1 MPTVFW
7 FRRDLRLQDNPA
19 LNLAI
24 TNAGDSKVTAMV
36 MIDDALWPTWG
47 AAKQHYL
54 VDSLSKLDESLNGNL
69 VVRHGD
75 PVEEVVKVALAAKA
89 TEVHCGHDF
98 TTVGIN
104 RDAAVKAALAAH
116 GIELVQTGSIYAVSP
131 GRVAKLDGTPYKVYT
146 PFYKAWLKHGWRA
159 PVAYV
164 GHPDW
169 QQPVPSMG
177 FPTTKPVEGMT
188 LSVAGEA
195 EALRRFAEFK
205 ETFLQDYNQVRDRAD
220 LDGTSKLSVHLKWGE
235 IHPRTLLA
243 QLGDEEGHE
252 IYRKELAWREFYAD
266 VLFHNPHTITD
277 YLNPE
282 FANMQYNSG
291 AIADLQFAAWKC
303 GRTGYPMVDAGM
315 RQLLQEGWMHNRV
328 RMITA
333 SFLIKD
339 LHLEWQQGAAW
350 FFELLKDA
358 DLASNQHGWQWTAGC
373 GTDAAP
379 YFRIFNPIS
388 QGLKFDPS
396 GDYVR
401 KYIPELR
408 HISGPQ
414 VHEPWKLIDGYTHGY
429 PERIVDHAIEREESL
444 RRYKALRADKK

>member
-1 MPTVFW
+1 MSTLFW
-7 FRRDLRLQDNPA
+7 FRRDLRLADNPA

-24 TNAGDSKVTAMV
+24 ENAADGKVAAMV
-36 MIDDALWPTWG
+36 MIDGALWPTWG
-47 AAKQHYL
+47 VAKQQYL
-54 VDSLSKLDESLNGNL
+54 VDSLQNLDASLDHNL
-69 VVRHGD
+69 IVRHGD
-75 PVEEVVKVALAAKA
+75 PVVEVVKVAIAAKA
-89 TEVHCGHDF
+89 TQVHAAFDF
-98 TTVGIN
+98 TTVGIE
-104 RDAAVKAALAAH
+104 RDKAVKAALAKH
-116 GIELVQTGSIYAVSP
+116 GIEFIQTGSIYAVSP
-131 GRVAKLDGTPYKVYT
+131 ARVLKNDGTPYKVYT
-146 PFYKAWLKHGWRA
+146 PFYKAWLLHGWRK
-159 PVAYV
+159 PVAYI
-164 GHPDW
+164 GHPNW
-169 QQPVPSMG
+169 FMPIESAG
-177 FPTTKPVEGMT
+177 FPTVTPPLGME

-195 EALRRFAEFK
+195 AALERFTEFK
-205 ETFLQDYNQVRDRAD
+205 ASSLAEYHNLRDRAD
-220 LDGTSKLSVHLKWGE
+220 LDGTSKLSTHLKWGE

-243 QLGDEEGHE
+243 QLSDEPGPETF
-252 IYRKELAWREFYAD
+252 RKELAWREFYAD
-266 VLFHNPHTITD
+266 VLFHNPHTVSE

-282 FANMQYNSG
+282 FANMQYDAG
-291 AIADLQFAAWKC
+291 PIAQSRLAAWQA
-303 GRTGYPMVDAGM
+303 GETGYPMVDAGM

-379 YFRIFNPIS
+379 YFRIFNPVS
-388 QGLKFDPS
+388 QGLKFDPI

-414 VHEPWKLIDGYTHGY
+414 VHEPWKLIDGYANGY
-429 PERIVDHAIEREESL
+429 PERIVDHATERLESL
-444 RRYKALRADKK
+444 ARYKALRSERA

>member
-24 TNAGDSKVTAMV
+24 TNASDSKVTAMV

-54 VDSLSKLDESLNGNL
+54 VDSLTKLDESINHNL

-75 PVEEVVKVALAAKA
+75 PVEEVVKVALAANA

-104 RDAAVKAALAAH
+104 RDTAVKAALAAH

-131 GRVAKLDGTPYKVYT
+131 GRVSKPDGTPYKVYT

-159 PVAYV
+159 PVTYV
-164 GHPDW
+164 GHPEW
-169 QQPVPSMG
+169 QQPLSSMG

-205 ETFLQDYNQVRDRAD
+205 DTYLQDYNQVRDRAD

-266 VLFHNPHTITD
+266 VLFHNPQD
-277 YLNPE
+277 
-282 FANMQYNSG
+282 
-291 AIADLQFAAWKC
+291 
-303 GRTGYPMVDAGM
+303 
-315 RQLLQEGWMHNRV
+315 
-328 RMITA
+328 
-333 SFLIKD
+333 
-339 LHLEWQQGAAW
+339 
-350 FFELLKDA
+350 
-358 DLASNQHGWQWTAGC
+358 
-373 GTDAAP
+373 
-379 YFRIFNPIS
+379 
-388 QGLKFDPS
+388 
-396 GDYVR
+396 R
-401 KYIPELR
+401 K
-408 HISGPQ
+408 S
-414 VHEPWKLIDGYTHGY
+414 V
-429 PERIVDHAIEREESL
+429 V
-444 RRYKALRADKK
+444 

>member
-1 MPTVFW
+1 MATVFW

-24 TNAGDSKVTAMV
+24 TNAADHKVTAMV

-54 VDSLSKLDESLNGNL
+54 VDSLSRLNKSIDENL

-75 PVEEVVKVALAAKA
+75 PIEEVVKVALAAEA
-89 TEVHCGHDF
+89 TEVHCGFDY

-104 RDAAVKAALAAH
+104 RDAAVKSELAKH
-116 GIELVQTGSIYAVSP
+116 GIELIQTGSIYAVSP
-131 GRVAKLDGTPYKVYT
+131 GRVSKPDGTPYKVYT
-146 PFYKAWLKHGWRA
+146 PFYKAWLKHGWRG
-159 PVAYV
+159 PVEYA
-164 GHPDW
+164 GHPNW
-169 QQPVPSMG
+169 QIPIESMG
-177 FPTTKPVEGMT
+177 FPNTKPVEGME
-188 LSVAGEA
+188 LSTAGEA
-195 EALRRFAEFK
+195 EAHRRFAEFK
-205 ETFLQDYNQVRDRAD
+205 ATHLRDYTDARDRAD

-243 QLGDEEGHE
+243 QLGDEAGHE
-252 IYRKELAWREFYAD
+252 TYRKELAWREFYAD
-266 VLFHNPHTITD
+266 VLFHNPHTISD

-282 FANMQYNSG
+282 FANMEYNKG
-291 AIADLQFAAWKC
+291 PVADLQFAAWKA
-303 GRTGYPMVDAGM
+303 GQTGYPMVDAGM

-373 GTDAAP
+373 GTDASP
-379 YFRIFNPIS
+379 YYRVFNPIE
-388 QGLKFDPS
+388 QGKKFDPE
-396 GDYVR
+396 GTYIR
-401 KYIPELR
+401 KYVPELR
-408 HISGPQ
+408 HLDNDQI
-414 VHEPWKLIDGYTHGY
+414 HEPWLYLDGYSQGY
-429 PERIVDHAIEREESL
+429 VERIVDHAKERIESL
-444 RRYKALRADKK
+444 ARLEEIKQGS